1 MDDYSPDRLQE
12 RRAEAR
18 RIRHM
23 RRRRLLATLALLAVA
38 ALGVVAIAVRSGA
51 GSSRPSST
59 AGESTRGPSRG
70 SGSPHRHSQLVRNA
84 RAQPGWQR
92 HTGPVPIL
100 VYHALGTAPP
110 TEAYPGLY
118 VSPREFREEMG
129 WLARS
134 GYQGV
139 TLDEVEHAWYE
150 HGTLPPKP
158 IVITFDNGY
167 PPQVRF
173 APSVLDKY
181 GWPAVLF
188 EITVEHLTPPYIRP
202 IIAKGWEVDSHSATH
217 PDLTTMSGAELAY
230 QVAGSRRFLQR
241 TYKVPSNNFCYPSS
255 LYDSATIAAVRAAG
269 YTGAVTEHPGY
280 ASRNRP
286 YELNRYEI
294 EGGQGVSGLAS
305 DLSSPG

>member
-1 MDDYSPDRLQE
+1 
-12 RRAEAR
+12 
-18 RIRHM
+18 M
-23 RRRRLLATLALLAVA
+23 RRRRLIAALALLGVA
-38 ALGVVAIAVRSGA
+38 ALAIVAIAEQSGGTSSKTAPGA
-51 GSSRPSST
+51 GGSKT
-59 AGESTRGPSRG
+59 AASQG
-70 SGSPHRHSQLVRNA
+70 SGSPRPHSQLVRNA
-84 RAQPGWQR
+84 RPQPDWKP

-100 VYHALGTAPP
+100 VYHALGTPP
-110 TEAYPGLY
+110 PSEAYPGLY
-118 VSPREFREEMG
+118 VSPREFREEMA
-129 WLARS
+129 WLARN

-241 TYKVPSNNFCYPSS
+241 TYHVPSNNFCYPSS

-280 ASRNRP
+280 ASRDRP

-294 EGGQGVSGLAS
+294 EGGQGVAGLAS